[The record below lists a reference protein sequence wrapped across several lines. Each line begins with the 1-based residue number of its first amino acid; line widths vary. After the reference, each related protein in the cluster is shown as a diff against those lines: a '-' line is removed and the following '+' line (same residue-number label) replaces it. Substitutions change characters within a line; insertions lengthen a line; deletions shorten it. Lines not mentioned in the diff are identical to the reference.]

1 MTYLL
6 LIGLAVLSLGLAW
19 AATRAVIPWLR
30 RRAILDTPNARSSHD
45 RPTPRG
51 GGIGLLA
58 GLVAGWVGTAA
69 LLPGAEPHL
78 VAGLLVGVVALGA
91 VSFVDDL
98 GGLPAALRLAFQL
111 LAVAGV
117 LALLPA
123 DALVFQGV
131 LPLPADRI
139 VSALAWLW
147 FINLFNFMDGIDGI
161 SGVEA
166 ASIGLGLALVAWF
179 VGSFASLGLALCTAA
194 AALGFL
200 AWNWHPARVF
210 LGDVGSVPLGFALGW
225 LLIGAALDGAWAAAL
240 ILPAYYWADA
250 TLTLLKRLARG
261 EAVWRAHRSHFYQ
274 RAVQAGMGHAEV
286 ARHVLST
293 NLALLAF
300 GYLSLQAPPWIA
312 LVLAVF
318 PVAAVLRR
326 FGRPP
331 PDSASG

>member
-6 LIGLAVLSLGLAW
+6 LIGLAALSLGLAW
-19 AATRAVIPWLR
+19 AATRAVIPWLQ
-30 RRAILDTPNARSSHD
+30 RRAIVDTPNARSSHT

-58 GLVAGWVGTAA
+58 GLVVGWVATAA

-78 VAGLLVGVVALGA
+78 VTGLLIGVFALAG

-98 GGLPAALRLAFQL
+98 GGLPAAVRLAFQL

-139 VSALAWLW
+139 VTALAWLW

-166 ASIGLGLALVAWF
+166 ASIGIGLAVVAWF
-179 VGSFASLGLALCTAA
+179 VGSFAAIGLALSVAG

-250 TLTLLKRLARG
+250 TVTLVKRLARG

-274 RAVQAGMGHAEV
+274 RAVQAGMSHAEV
-286 ARHVLST
+286 ARAVLSA
-293 NLALLAF
+293 NLGLVALAW
-300 GYLSLQAPPWIA
+300 LSVQAPPWIA
-312 LVLAVF
+312 LILAVF
-318 PVAAVLRR
+318 PVAAVLGR
-326 FGRPP
+326 FAKPA
-331 PDSASG
+331 PDSPPA